1 MTEAT
6 AGAAAAATAPEQGQ
20 QQQQQQQAKEQKKG
34 PSLQDLYLQVRDKPC
49 RVVDVRVE
57 SLGPEIEGPGGLTQS
72 PKPLR
77 LKQEILDRELDR
89 VYEAKTLR
97 EVHEALERSVE
108 VLRQLEV
115 FDDITALIDSQPLKF
130 SRSSAGLERSVEVLR
145 QLEVFDDITAL
156 IDSQPLDEPD
166 SCSVQMV
173 LQEVGRYKFGGGTYT
188 QGGEYSVEGNM
199 VARNVLGVADQWA
212 VTGEIGTRSSKNFA
226 ASFRLPRARGT
237 GVTPELRL
245 LQTFANQ
252 QLHSSWS
259 EATRGLSLG
268 VVSADNPG
276 MSLAYEYGWRVLSTD
291 AHASRSVINQRGD
304 YLKAALRCSCSF
316 EGGGRNSS
324 EVLPTE
330 GWQLRLTNEIGG
342 LAPGA
347 ARLRYVRQQLHGSW
361 ATALAEG
368 LSLHI
373 EGSTGLLLPCWAP
386 SSCSSS
392 KASSLP
398 ERFYLGGVESNLRGF
413 DTRGVGPSEPRRIA
427 TAAAGSRS
435 SSAGSGG
442 SDAAA
447 AAAAGGGEP
456 ITRDALGGDVF
467 GSVYAALMMR
477 LPGKAGDLGVH
488 AHLFANGGSSALLQQ
503 AGGSSSGSSAGG
515 GAAADHGA
523 GFGGLLGGI
532 GEKLRSSGRELGA
545 TFRWSAGVGLVFPT
559 QLGRL
564 EANYCWVLTS
574 QEHDRLRRGFS
585 FGFAANMGL

>member
-97 EVHEALERSVE
+97 EVHEA
-108 VLRQLEV
+108 
-115 FDDITALIDSQPLKF
+115 
-130 SRSSAGLERSVEVLR
+130 LERSVEVLR